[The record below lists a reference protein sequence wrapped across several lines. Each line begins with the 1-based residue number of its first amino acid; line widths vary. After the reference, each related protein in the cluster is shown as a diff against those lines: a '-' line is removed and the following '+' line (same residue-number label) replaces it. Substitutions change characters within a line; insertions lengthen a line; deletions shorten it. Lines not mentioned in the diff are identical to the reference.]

1 VQDLFLKQQ
10 QATLLT
16 YAFALCSDNPTE
28 RLIGE
33 RGVFELMQELDEHT
47 VNLALQFYAS
57 LKSKAEAFTQGGD

>member
-1 VQDLFLKQQ
+1 MQDTFLKQQ

-16 YAFALCSDNPTE
+16 YIFALCSDNPTE

-33 RGVFELMQELDEHT
+33 RGAFELLQELDEHT
-47 VNLALQFYAS
+47 VNLALGFYVS